1 MTTFLRILAEQAAR
15 YRCFEC
21 VELVD
26 ALPKT
31 PKEKVQKYRVRTRG
45 VEGVW
50 DRMGVWDREAAGDR
64 LTR

>member
-1 MTTFLRILAEQAAR
+1 MTRFLRMLAEQAAR
-15 YRCFEC
+15 RRCFEY

-31 PKEKVQKYRVRTRG
+31 PKEKVQKYRLRMQG
-45 VEGVW
+45 VE
-50 DRMGVWDREAAGDR
+50 DVWDRETVGDR

>member
-1 MTTFLRILAEQAAR
+1 MLAEQAAR
-15 YRCFEC
+15 RRCFEY

-31 PKEKVQKYRVRTRG
+31 PKEKVQKYRLRMQG
-45 VEGVW
+45 VE
-50 DRMGVWDREAAGDR
+50 DVWDRETVGDR

>member
-1 MTTFLRILAEQAAR
+1 MITTLPRILAAQAAR
-15 YRCFEC
+15 HRCFEY

-31 PKEKVQKYRVRTRG
+31 PKEKVQKYPFRARG
-45 VEGVW
+45 VEGA
-50 DRMGVWDREAAGDR
+50 WDREAAGDR

>member
-1 MTTFLRILAEQAAR
+1 MMTTLPRMLAEQAAR
-15 YRCFEC
+15 HRCFPH

-31 PKEKVQKYRVRTRG
+31 PEETVQKRRLGARG
-45 VEGVW
+45 VE
-50 DRMGVWDREAAGDR
+50 GVWDREAAGDR

>member
-1 MTTFLRILAEQAAR
+1 MTRFLRMLAEQAAR
-15 YRCFEC
+15 HRCFEY

-31 PKEKVQKYRVRTRG
+31 PKEKVQKYRLRMQG
-45 VEGVW
+45 VE
-50 DRMGVWDREAAGDR
+50 DVWDRETVGDR

>member
-1 MTTFLRILAEQAAR
+1 MKTLLRMLAEQATR
-15 YRCFEC
+15 NRCFEY
-21 VELVD
+21 VGLVD

-31 PKEKVQKYRVRTRG
+31 SKEKVQKYRFRTRG

-50 DRMGVWDREAAGDR
+50 DPKAAGDR

>member
-1 MTTFLRILAEQAAR
+1 MTTFLRMLAEQAAR

-31 PKEKVQKYRVRTRG
+31 PKEKVQKYPVRTRG
-45 VEGVW
+45 VE
-50 DRMGVWDREAAGDR
+50 GVWDREAAGDR

>member
-1 MTTFLRILAEQAAR
+1 VTTTLPWMLAEMAAQH
-15 YRCFEC
+15 RCFEY

-31 PKEKVQKYRVRTRG
+31 PKQRAQKYRLRTRG
-45 VEGVW
+45 VEAVS
-50 DRMGVWDREAAGDR
+50 DREAARDR

>member
-1 MTTFLRILAEQAAR
+1 MTTLPRMLAEQAAR
-15 YRCFEC
+15 HRCFEY

-31 PKEKVQKYRVRTRG
+31 PKEKVQKYRLRTRG
-45 VEGVW
+45 VE
-50 DRMGVWDREAAGDR
+50 GVWDREAAGDR